1 MMSNDPAARPAYP
14 RSRLVAGLHTR
25 GYLPH
30 LKREG
35 AAYFVSFRLADTL
48 PREVLLR
55 FKQEREAILEHAKAR
70 RAPLTLTEQE
80 QLFVWYCDKVDG
92 YLDAG
97 HGACWLRRPEIADLV
112 AGTFGFFDGRRYE
125 LRAWVVMPNH
135 VHVVVWPRPPWTL
148 SHILHSWKSFTAIRA
163 NQTLGRVGQ
172 PFWQRESFDHLIRN
186 DDDLARCC
194 AYTVNNPVKAGLCAR
209 PEDWKWSSV
218 YRPAQPPTMRAPK

>member
-1 MMSNDPAARPAYP
+1 MSNNPAAQPAYP

-97 HGACWLRRPEIADLV
+97 HGACWLRCPEIANLV
-112 AGTFGFFDGRRYE
+112 AGALGFFEGRRYE

-148 SHILHSWKSFTAIRA
+148 SKILHSWKSFTASRA
-163 NQTLGRVGQ
+163 NRILGRVGQ
-172 PFWQRESFDHLIRN
+172 PFWQVESFDHLIRN
-186 DDDLARCC
+186 DEDLARCC
-194 AYTVNNPVKAGLCAR
+194 AYTVNNPVKAGLCRR
-209 PEDWKWSSV
+209 PEEWKWSSV
-218 YRPAQPPTMRAPK
+218 HRPAQPPAVPAPK